1 MEALYTVFYQQLNQT
16 NMQFKRYLFDKINWN
31 NRLISLLGARGSGKT
46 TLLLQYVKEKYGHTS
61 QKVLYASLDHIWFG
75 GKSLYELGESFVQNG
90 GELLILDEV
99 HKYATWSR
107 EIKNLYDG
115 FPELK
120 IIFTGSSI
128 LEISKGEAD
137 LSRRAVQYFL
147 PGMSFREFLK
157 CEKALDVKPYTLK
170 QILTNHIDI
179 AQNISSQIK
188 VLPAFSE
195 YLRVGYYPYYLEGK
209 DSYLTKLA
217 QTINAV
223 LEYDLPA
230 IEKVDFS
237 SIDKVKKLLYVIST
251 MVPFSPNIS
260 KLSQDVGVSRNSLL
274 AFIHFLKK
282 AQAIQTLEQKSKS
295 FSKLAKPEKIYLGN
309 TNLCYAFA
317 WDTKPDIG
325 NLRETFFCNQTSVSE
340 TVEFSKKTDFL
351 INQKYHFE
359 IGGKNKGKE
368 QIMGLPNAFLALDD
382 LEIGYGNKI
391 PLWLFGLL
399 Y

>member
-1 MEALYTVFYQQLNQT
+1 MESLYTVFYQQLNKT
-16 NMQFKRYLFDKINWN
+16 NTQFKRYLYKKINWD

-46 TLLLQYVKEKYGHTS
+46 TLLLQYIKENYGKAP
-61 QKVLYASLDHIWFG
+61 QKTLYASLDHIWFS
-75 GKSLYELGESFVQNG
+75 GKSLYELGKSFVQNG
-90 GELLILDEV
+90 GELLVLDEV

-157 CEKALDVKPYTLK
+157 CEKILDIEAYTLE
-170 QILTNHIDI
+170 QILTNHVEI
-179 AQNISSQIK
+179 AQNITSQIK
-188 VLPAFSE
+188 ILPLFSE
-195 YLRVGYYPYYLEGK
+195 YLQIGYYPYYLEGK
-209 DSYLTKLA
+209 ESYLPKLA

-223 LEYDLPA
+223 LEFDLPTV
-230 IEKVDFS
+230 EKIDFS
-237 SIDKVKKLLYVIST
+237 SIDKVKKLLYIIST
-251 MVPFSPNIS
+251 MVPFSPNITR
-260 KLSQDVGVSRNSLL
+260 LSQDVGVSRNSLL
-274 AFIHFLKK
+274 AYIHFLQK
-282 AQAIQTLEQKSKS
+282 AQAIQTLQEKSKS
-295 FSKLAKPEKIYLGN
+295 FSTLTKPEKIYLGN

-317 WDTKPDIG
+317 LSGKPDLG
-325 NLRETFFCNQTSVSE
+325 NIRETFFCNQLNVTE
-340 TVEFSKKTDFL
+340 TVEFSKETDFL

-359 IGGKNKGKE
+359 VGGKNKGRE
-368 QIMGLPNAFLALDD
+368 QIMGLPNAYLALDD
-382 LEIGYGNKI
+382 VEIGFANEI